1 MHICWTYR
9 TLAEA
14 KTRAYRVPEASRRH
28 VACVEKMTRRILYI
42 QFTDP
47 AGYPSLE
54 HSSRLLADRGW
65 EVLMVGATRRELNLR
80 IPDYPGIRVKTI
92 RFVRGGWRQKAKYTL
107 FFFLTLYW
115 TWWWRPE
122 WIYASDPLA
131 CPVVWLV
138 RKIRSIKIVYHE
150 HDSPNPNSVESSFMR
165 EVFAFRGR
173 LAKDAEICILPEQTR
188 LLQLLET
195 TRRTKPAFCVWNCP
209 QLHEMA
215 DLSLDERHIEQ
226 AQKLIIYYHGSI
238 TIDRLPAQLIVAAS
252 RFKGAVRVRVA
263 GYEAPGHVGYIRTLM
278 EVAARNGAAEMIEL
292 LGTIP
297 LRRDLLRSASKSHVG
312 LAFMPK
318 KSEDINMQHMVGA
331 SNKPFDYMACGLP
344 LLVTDLPEWV
354 RTFADPG
361 YARACDPNDPD
372 SIEAELRWYMEHPD
386 ERREM
391 GRRGQ
396 NKIRQTWNYESVFSD
411 VLAEIER
418 GAEGV
423 VCTLDGSI
431 KRAI

>member
-1 MHICWTYR
+1 MSVGFIKRLLKRKHVGAGALWQDVAS
-9 TLAEA
+9 AE
-14 KTRAYRVPEASRRH
+14 KV
-28 VACVEKMTRRILYI
+28 TRRILYI

-47 AGYPSLE
+47 AVYPPLE

-65 EVLMVGATRRELNLR
+65 EVLLLGVAACDELPLR
-80 IPDYPGIRVKTI
+80 LPTHPGIRVKKI
-92 RFVRGGWRQKAKYTL
+92 RFIEGGWRQKAQYIL

-122 WIYASDPLA
+122 WIYASDALA

-138 RKIRSIKIVYHE
+138 QKILNINVVYHE
-150 HDSPNPNSVESSFMR
+150 HDSPNPDRMESYFMK
-165 EVFAFRGR
+165 EVLAFREK
-173 LAKDAEICILPEQTR
+173 LARDAEVCILPERAR

-209 QLHEMA
+209 RLHEMA
-215 DLSLDERHIEQ
+215 DLNLDQEHGDQ
-226 AQKLIIYYHGSI
+226 DQKLIIYYHGSI
-238 TIDRLPAQLIVAAS
+238 TENRLPTQLIVAAS
-252 RFKGAVRVRVA
+252 RLKGVVRMRVA
-263 GYEAPGHVGYIRTLM
+263 GYEAPGGIGYIRKLI
-278 EVAARNGAAEMIEL
+278 ELAAKNGAAEIIEPI
-292 LGTIP
+292 GTIP
-297 LRRDLLRSASKSHVG
+297 LRRDLLRCASKAHVG
-312 LAFMPK
+312 LSFMPK

-354 RTFADPG
+354 RTFVEPG
-361 YARACDPNDPD
+361 YARACDPDNPD
-372 SIEAELRWYMEHPD
+372 SIEAELRWYVEHPD

-396 NKIRQTWNYESVFSD
+396 NKVRQTWNYESMFSD

-418 GAEGV
+418 
-423 VCTLDGSI
+423 
-431 KRAI
+431 R